1 MKHTRYTLR
10 RQRKYAA
17 GMVIITIVAALG
29 IPGMITAHF
38 AKAQT
43 VTQEAT
49 STPEVVIRPPE
60 PEIAPE
66 PPKPVPKQV
75 TSGSANLPS
84 KEQKQATAIACAH
97 AWEDNRSE
105 LEGANVSKNLYLT
118 TCYYDLL
125 AIARHESGFNNE
137 ARNISAREQS
147 YGPFQINRNAHP
159 DITVEQATDYVFA
172 VNWTVN
178 HLHAFNYPMERT
190 LAIQAHNG
198 LAYDASGKLRIVYAE
213 AVKATAQKFLEMGL

>member
-1 MKHTRYTLR
+1 MHMKNKRYTVR
-10 RQRKYAA
+10 RQRKFAA
-17 GMVIITIVAALG
+17 WLIIISVIAALG

-38 AKAQT
+38 AKAQEKPIET
-43 VTQEAT
+43 VIAPQSAT
-49 STPEVVIRPPE
+49 STEPTPE
-60 PEIAPE
+60 PTKQA
-66 PPKPVPKQV
+66 PKPHVI
-75 TSGSANLPS
+75 SGTANLPS

-97 AWEDNRSE
+97 AWEDHRAEMES
-105 LEGANVSKNLYLT
+105 ANVSNGVYMT

-125 AIARHESGFNNE
+125 AIARHESGFNNNAE
-137 ARNISAREQS
+137 NVSAREQS

-159 DITVEQATDYVFA
+159 DITIAQAKDYVFA

-190 LAIQAHNG
+190 LSIQAHNG
-198 LAYDASGKLRIVYAE
+198 LAYDANGKLKTVYAS